1 MAKKLTPEEV
11 RRLTHGQHTRY
22 PRKIEDWY
30 AKQIKSWVKSWQRIA
45 SRYIDDYLARYVHGG
60 NSFLQDDDDNDQDKD
75 WADAFDTFIKAMSAA
90 ILSATSEH
98 EIKTVVDKFVKA
110 VDNFSYVNVKMQA
123 GAVGLN
129 PIQSDAELDSYVK
142 IKLVEN
148 THLVLNLR
156 DEFADKLQTDIY
168 NAITKGGGSGAV
180 RNALVKR
187 AGMTLKRA
195 DLIAN
200 DQTGTIIG
208 QLNAYRHKK
217 AGANRYIWQS
227 QEDERVRPKH
237 QVLDRTVQKYDDPD
251 GGDDGEMPGEPIRCR
266 CVADPIFD

>member
-1 MAKKLTPEEV
+1 MMAKLTPEEV
-11 RRLTHGQHTRY
+11 QKLTHGQHTRY

-30 AKQIKSWVKSWQRIA
+30 AKQIKSLVKAWQRIA
-45 SRYIDDYLARYVHGG
+45 SHYIDNYLARYVHGG
-60 NSFLQDDDDNDQDKD
+60 NAFLQDDDQS
-75 WADAFDTFIKAMSAA
+75 WADAFDNFIKAMSMA
-90 ILSATSEH
+90 ISSATSEQ
-98 EIKTVVDKFVKA
+98 EIKTAVGKFVKA
-110 VDNFSYVNVKMQA
+110 VDNFSYANVKLQA

-129 PIQSDAELDSYVK
+129 PIQSDAELNSYVK

-148 THLVLNLR
+148 THLVLSLR

-168 NAITKGGGSGAV
+168 NAITKGGGAGAV
-180 RNALVKR
+180 RDALVKR
-187 AGMTLKRA
+187 AGMTLRRA

-208 QLNAYRHKK
+208 QLNSYRHKK
-217 AGANRYIWQS
+217 AGASRYIWQS

-237 QVLDRTVQKYDDPD
+237 QALDRTVQKYDDPD

-266 CVADPIFD
+266 CVADPVFD

>member
-1 MAKKLTPEEV
+1 MMAKLTPEEV
-11 RRLTHGQHTRY
+11 QKLTHGQHTRY

-30 AKQIKSWVKSWQRIA
+30 AKQIKAWVKAWQRIA
-45 SRYIDDYLARYVHGG
+45 SHYIDNYLARYVHGG
-60 NSFLQDDDDNDQDKD
+60 NSFLQDDDDQN
-75 WADAFDTFIKAMSAA
+75 WADAFDVFIKAMSMA
-90 ILSATSEH
+90 ISSATSEQ
-98 EIKTVVDKFVKA
+98 EIKTAVGKFVKA
-110 VDNFSYVNVKMQA
+110 VDNFSYANVKLQA

-129 PIQSDAELDSYVK
+129 PIQSDAELNSYVK

-168 NAITKGGGSGAV
+168 NAITKGGGAGAV
-180 RNALVKR
+180 RDALVKR
-187 AGMTLKRA
+187 AGMTLRRA

-208 QLNAYRHKK
+208 QLNSYRHKK
-217 AGANRYIWQS
+217 AGASRYIWQS

-237 QVLDRTVQKYDDPD
+237 QALDRTVQKYDDPN

>member
-1 MAKKLTPEEV
+1 MAKKLTPEQV
-11 RRLTHGQHTRY
+11 RKLTHGQHTRY

-30 AKQIKSWVKSWQRIA
+30 AGRIRGWVKRWQRIA
-45 SRYIDDYLARYVHGG
+45 SRYIDDYLKQYVKGG
-60 NSFLQDDDDNDQDKD
+60 NAFLQDADPDHS
-75 WADAFDTFIKAMSAA
+75 WAEAFDLFIKAMKDA
-90 ILSATSEH
+90 IGASVGEQ
-98 EIKTVVDKFVKA
+98 EISSTVKQFIKA
-110 VDNFSYVNVKMQA
+110 VDNFSYTNVKMQV
-123 GAVGLN
+123 GPFGLN
-129 PIQSDAELDSYVK
+129 PIQADAALNSYTK

-168 NAITKGGGSGAV
+168 NAVTKGGGSGAV
-180 RNALVKR
+180 RDALVKR
-187 AGMTLKRA
+187 EGMSLKHA

-208 QLNAYRHKK
+208 QVNAYRHKK

-237 QVLDRTVQKYDDPD
+237 EILDRTVQKYDDPD

>member
-1 MAKKLTPEEV
+1 MTAKKLTPEEV
-11 RRLTHGQHTRY
+11 RKLTHGQHTRY

-30 AKQIKSWVKSWQRIA
+30 AKQIKAWVKAWQKIA
-45 SRYIDDYLARYVHGG
+45 SHYIDDYLARYVHGG
-60 NSFLQDDDDNDQDKD
+60 NSFLQDDDDDDKS

-168 NAITKGGGSGAV
+168 NAITKGGGAGAV
-180 RNALVKR
+180 RDVLVKR

-200 DQTGTIIG
+200 DQCGTIIG
-208 QLNAYRHKK
+208 QVNAYRQKK
-217 AGANRYIWQS
+217 AGASRYIWQS

-237 QVLDRTVQKYDDPD
+237 QVLDRTVQKYDNPD

>member
-1 MAKKLTPEEV
+1 MMAKLTPEEV
-11 RRLTHGQHTRY
+11 RKLTHGQHTRY

-60 NSFLQDDDDNDQDKD
+60 NSFLQDDDQDQN
-75 WADAFDTFIKAMSAA
+75 WADAFDAFIKAMTAA

-156 DEFADKLQTDIY
+156 DEFADKLQTEIY
-168 NAITKGGGSGAV
+168 SAITKGGGSGAV
-180 RNALVKR
+180 RDALVKR

-208 QLNAYRHKK
+208 QVNAYRHKK
-217 AGANRYIWQS
+217 AGASRYIWQS

-237 QVLDRTVQKYDDPD
+237 QALDRTVQKYDDPG

>member
-1 MAKKLTPEEV
+1 MAKLTPEEV
-11 RRLTHGQHTRY
+11 QKLTHGQHTRY

-30 AKQIKSWVKSWQRIA
+30 AKQIKSWVKAWQRIA
-45 SRYIDDYLARYVHGG
+45 NHYIDTYLARYVHGG
-60 NSFLQDDDDNDQDKD
+60 NSFLQDDDDKN
-75 WADAFDTFIKAMSAA
+75 WADAFDVFIKAMSTA
-90 ILSATSEH
+90 ILSATSER
-98 EIKTVVDKFVKA
+98 EIKTAVDKFVKA
-110 VDNFSYVNVKMQA
+110 VDNFSYANVKLQA

-148 THLVLNLR
+148 THLVLSLR

-168 NAITKGGGSGAV
+168 NSITKGGGAGAV
-180 RNALVKR
+180 RDALVNR
-187 AGMTLKRA
+187 AGMALRHA

-208 QLNAYRHKK
+208 QLNSYRHKK
-217 AGANRYIWQS
+217 AGATSYIWQS

>member
-1 MAKKLTPEEV
+1 MAKLTPEEV
-11 RRLTHGQHTRY
+11 RKLTHGQHTRY

-45 SRYIDDYLARYVHGG
+45 SRYIDDYLAHYVHGG
-60 NSFLQDDDDNDQDKD
+60 NSFLQDDDNDKD
-75 WADAFDTFIKAMSAA
+75 WSEAFDTFIKAMSAA
-90 ILSATSEH
+90 ILSSTSEQ
-98 EIKTVVDKFVKA
+98 EIKRTVDKFVKA

-156 DEFADKLQTDIY
+156 DEFADKLQIDIY

-180 RNALVKR
+180 RDVLVKR

-200 DQTGTIIG
+200 DQTGTIVG
-208 QLNAYRHKK
+208 QVNAYRHKK

-237 QVLDRTVQKYDDPD
+237 QALDRTVQNYDDPD